1 MGEALIL
8 GSRQTESDR
17 VVAYFVNIKGEKMLA
32 PDTHVS
38 VQQCGLHPLQWRREE
53 ATGAK
58 EIERLS
64 RDLSAQLWEKKRK
77 QTAGQHLREKKF
89 IDEVKIRCRLRIAQA
104 YSENDAAM
112 NRRILAGVEKRE
124 DDLVKMIVSTFD
136 VSKRT
141 SALAIEVAP
150 QSANPHSLGQKK
162 VGLRGA
168 Y

>member
-53 ATGAK
+53 AVGAK

-89 IDEVKIRCRLRIAQA
+89 IEIGRASCRER
-104 YSENDAAM
+104 
-112 NRRILAGVEKRE
+112 
-124 DDLVKMIVSTFD
+124 VSSP
-136 VSKRT
+136 V
-141 SALAIEVAP
+141 
-150 QSANPHSLGQKK
+150 
-162 VGLRGA
+162 
-168 Y
+168 